1 MKKILY
7 IFLALGLFS
16 SCGKDFLDVEPE
28 GVVSQN
34 QLDDLAKSDP
44 TNLTLITSPKILGA
58 FSRLHDYSPKNS
70 KGAYSHDQSG
80 LQTIKIINELMADDV
95 AFINMTF
102 YQWDYGMENNQASY
116 RRTSFIWK
124 LFYTTIKDANDVIK
138 VLEPVTDKSEKV
150 SNDLAQAYFLRSF
163 CYFNLIRHY
172 QFNLKGHEEEL
183 SIPLVTD
190 KTVGAQGKAKTQ
202 DVYNLILSDIE
213 SAVQLLKTIT
223 VSGKTTASYQTA
235 NGLAARI
242 YLTIGEWEKA
252 AAAAKTARGSIAPM
266 SEVELLEKGFS
277 SIEPSAVLW
286 GYRDSKETAMGILSF
301 NSHMSRFNYGYSQ
314 VLKAYKRIDTRL
326 LKLIP
331 DTDIRSKWFA
341 KDGEE
346 FKGQT
351 CSTGDIKK
359 FYDIDAEVNVADN
372 IHMRVEEMYLI
383 EAEALARQGGHDG
396 EAQQVLNFLVSTRDN
411 TFNTSLT
418 GTALIDQILVQRR
431 IELFGEGFRLMDLMR
446 LNKGFT
452 RDYEG
457 SNHNS
462 NYKLTVSPEDP
473 RYLHA
478 IPQSE
483 IDTNKEI
490 D

>member
-396 EAQQVLNFLVSTRDN
+396 EAQQVLNSLVSTRDN

>member
-44 TNLTLITSPKILGA
+44 TNLTLITTPKILGA
-58 FSRLHDYSPKNS
+58 FSRLHNYSPGS
-70 KGAYSHDQSG
+70 PRSHDESG

-95 AFINMTF
+95 AFINLTH
-102 YQWDYGMENNQASY
+102 YRWDYGMENNQAPY

-124 LFYTTIKDANDVIK
+124 FFYTTIKDANDVIK

-396 EAQQVLNFLVSTRDN
+396 EAQQVLNSLVSTRDN

>member
-396 EAQQVLNFLVSTRDN
+396 EAQQVLNSLVSTRDN

-478 IPQSE
+478 IPQGE
-483 IDTNKEI
+483 VDTNKEI

>member
-7 IFLALGLFS
+7 IFLALGLLS

-44 TNLTLITSPKILGA
+44 TNLTLITTPKILGA
-58 FSRLHDYSPKNS
+58 FSRLHNYSPGSPK
-70 KGAYSHDQSG
+70 SHDESG

-95 AFINMTF
+95 AFINLTH
-102 YQWDYGMENNQASY
+102 YQWDYGMENNQAPY

-124 LFYTTIKDANDVIK
+124 FFYTTIKDANDVIK
-138 VLEPVTDKSEKV
+138 VLEPVTDKTEKV

-190 KTVGAQGKAKTQ
+190 KTEGAQAKAKTQ

-266 SEVELLEKGFS
+266 TETDLLEKGFS

-286 GYRDSKETAMGILSF
+286 GYADSKETSMSILSF
-301 NSHMSRFNYGYSQ
+301 NSHMSRFNYGYAQ
-314 VLKAYKRIDTRL
+314 ALHAYKRIDARL

-346 FKGQT
+346 FMGET
-351 CSTGDIKK
+351 CSKGDIKK
-359 FYDIDAEVNVADN
+359 FYDLLENNVADN

-396 EAQQVLNFLVSTRDN
+396 EAQQVLNSLVSTRDK

-462 NYKLTVSPEDP
+462 NYRLTVSPEDP

-478 IPQSE
+478 IPQGE
-483 IDTNKEI
+483 VDTNKEI